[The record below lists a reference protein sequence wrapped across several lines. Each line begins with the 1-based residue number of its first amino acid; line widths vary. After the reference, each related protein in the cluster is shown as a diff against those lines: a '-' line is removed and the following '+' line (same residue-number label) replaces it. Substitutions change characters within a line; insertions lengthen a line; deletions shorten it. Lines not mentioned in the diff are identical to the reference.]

1 MSIRR
6 PLSTSC
12 GIYDALI
19 THLRTIGPVHEDAVT
34 VGVFLKHERKLAEVR
49 PMARSLSVSGA
60 AVSLPGRLV
69 TLSRAGTSGR
79 YHRGSGRGAMTN
91 ADPLERDDQASDN
104 EGQLSVGD
112 TLDDR
117 GLDDALDEGY
127 SPPENYRGSTAFGV
141 TETEA
146 EQGESL
152 DERIRQEVP
161 DQPLPSTGPLS
172 RTDVDEEGVWSESD
186 EFFDEDEVGDARA
199 GRLAGPDEEDEP
211 DGDQDWVGRDVGIDG
226 GAASAEEAAVHIVE
240 FP

>member
-1 MSIRR
+1 
-6 PLSTSC
+6 
-12 GIYDALI
+12 
-19 THLRTIGPVHEDAVT
+19 
-34 VGVFLKHERKLAEVR
+34 
-49 PMARSLSVSGA
+49 
-60 AVSLPGRLV
+60 
-69 TLSRAGTSGR
+69 
-79 YHRGSGRGAMTN
+79 MTN

-199 GRLAGPDEEDEP
+199 GRLAGADEEDEP
-211 DGDQDWVGRDVGIDG
+211 DGDRDWVGRDVGIDG

>member
-1 MSIRR
+1 M
-6 PLSTSC
+6 TS
-12 GIYDALI
+12 
-19 THLRTIGPVHEDAVT
+19 
-34 VGVFLKHERKLAEVR
+34 
-49 PMARSLSVSGA
+49 S
-60 AVSLPGRLV
+60 
-69 TLSRAGTSGR
+69 
-79 YHRGSGRGAMTN
+79 
-91 ADPLERDDQASDN
+91 DPLERDDQASDN

-211 DGDQDWVGRDVGIDG
+211 DGDRDWVGRDVGIDG